1 MTLRMQGVRRLFD
14 NNCQSVCGEPQRGT
28 WLA

>member
-1 MTLRMQGVRRLFD
+1 MTLRMQGFRRLFD
-14 NNCQSVCGEPQRGT
+14 NKLQSVCGEPQRGT